1 VYRLQLKKA
10 KRGFLMNFFSK
21 VFGKSKKPK
30 QKKRRSNLIE
40 SAISPTLPKEK
51 EPAFIYNPNQRAG
64 AFFQSN
70 DLEKDDWTPPKLKT
84 YKEGDVLF
92 EHYKVEKVLPGAM
105 GLVYITYRRDNDV
118 RIAIK
123 APNAKRLKTRKQLAS
138 VVKEAETWI
147 DLGMH
152 PNIVH
157 CYFVREI
164 EGIPYI
170 FIEYV
175 DGDTLA
181 EWIRERRC
189 ADLRVALDLAIQFC
203 CGMAYAHSKGLIHR
217 DIKPDNILLSE
228 DGTLKVTDFGLARKV
243 IIDGSGELIQKVGI
257 DLGGM
262 TPQYASP
269 EQFIDVTNVGFE
281 SDIFSFGLCLWEM
294 ICGIKIY
301 DRKGIYARFKEALTN
316 PNKFRPDIPENLS
329 RLLLELVAFERKK
342 RLKLGGFAKLKDKF
356 KDIYQDLFN
365 EGSLHSELER

>member
-1 VYRLQLKKA
+1 
-10 KRGFLMNFFSK
+10 MNFFSK
-21 VFGKSKKPK
+21 VFGKSKRSK
-30 QKKRRSNLIE
+30 QVKRRRSLIE

-51 EPAFIYNPNQRAG
+51 ETAIIYNPNQRTG
-64 AFFQSN
+64 TFFQSK

-84 YKEGDVLF
+84 YKEGDVLLD
-92 EHYKVEKVLPGAM
+92 HYKVEKVLSGAM
-105 GLVYITYRRDNDV
+105 GYVYITYRKDRDV

-123 APNAKRLKTRKQLAS
+123 APNEKRLRNRKLFAS
-138 VVKEAETWI
+138 VVKESETWI

-152 PNIVH
+152 PNIAH

-164 EGIPYI
+164 EGVPYI

-175 DGDTLA
+175 DGNTLT
-181 EWIRERRC
+181 EWIREGRC

-217 DIKPDNILLSE
+217 DIKPDNILLAE
-228 DGTLKVTDFGLARKV
+228 DGTLKVTDFGFARKV
-243 IIDGSGELIQKVGI
+243 IIDDSGELIQKEGI

-269 EQFIDVTNVGFE
+269 EQFLDVTNVGFE

-301 DRKGIYARFKEALTN
+301 NRKGIYSRFKEALTN

-329 RLLLELVAFERKK
+329 KLLLELVAFERKK
-342 RLKLGGFAKLKDKF
+342 RLKLGGFAKLKDRF

-365 EGSLHSELER
+365 EAPLHSELEDLYLEADGLNNN

>member
-1 VYRLQLKKA
+1 
-10 KRGFLMNFFSK
+10 MNFFSK

-30 QKKRRSNLIE
+30 QEKRRSSLIE

-51 EPAFIYNPNQRAG
+51 ETAIIYNPNQRTG
-64 AFFQSN
+64 TFFQSK

-84 YKEGDVLF
+84 YKEGDVLLD
-92 EHYKVEKVLPGAM
+92 HYKVEKVLSGAM
-105 GLVYITYRRDNDV
+105 GYVYITYRKDRDV

-123 APNAKRLKTRKQLAS
+123 APNEKRLRNRKLFAS

-152 PNIVH
+152 PNIAH

-164 EGIPYI
+164 EGVPYI

-175 DGDTLA
+175 DGNTLT
-181 EWIRERRC
+181 EWIREGRC

-217 DIKPDNILLSE
+217 DIKPDNILLTE
-228 DGTLKVTDFGLARKV
+228 DGTLKVTDFGFAQKV
-243 IIDGSGELIQKVGI
+243 IIDDSGELIQKEGI

-301 DRKGIYARFKEALTN
+301 NRKGIYSRFKEALTN

-329 RLLLELVAFERKK
+329 KLLLELVAFERKK
-342 RLKLGGFAKLKDKF
+342 RLKLGGFAKLKDRF

-365 EGSLHSELER
+365 EASLHSELEDLYLEADGLNNN